1 MTVRM
6 MMPFTMVCDACGEY
20 NYTGTKFGSK
30 VERIKG
36 EEYLGITIFRFYGK
50 CKHCWSEFTFK
61 TDPQNSDYVMESGG
75 KRTYEAWH
83 DADTAEAELKKK
95 KDKGEEDQMTALE
108 MRAREAQIEM
118 QRIDDLDSI
127 RTINRRLGTSS
138 IKVLED
144 TLDWVWKKKEQE
156 KKEADKLPE

>member
-20 NYTGTKFGSK
+20 NYTGTKFSSK
-30 VERIKG
+30 CERIKG
-36 EEYLGITIFRFYGK
+36 EEYLGICIFRFYGK

-83 DADTAEAELKKK
+83 DSDTAEAELKKAQK
-95 KDKGEEDQMTALE
+95 QSEDDQMTALE

-127 RTINRRLGTSS
+127 RSINRRLGSVQTIEKS
-138 IKVLED
+138 LE
-144 TLDWVWKKKEQE
+144 WVFKKKEQE
-156 KKEADKLPE
+156 